1 MNAELPPSTNA
12 PVTEAELQAFVDGQL
27 PPARKLDIESYL
39 ATRPAAPLRLEAY
52 RAEKRGR
59 HAMFDPV
66 VNEPLPQ
73 RLPDLAS
80 PLKPLGTCNAWSPG
94 WPLRSSVARRGGDC
108 AAVCRR
114 LAQAT
119 QRSWLR

>member
-1 MNAELPPSTNA
+1 MTIEAQPAAVKRIAVSGIAVEVVRKDIKNLHLGVYPPLGR
-12 PVTEAELQAFVDGQL
+12 VRV
-27 PPARKLDIESYL
+27 
-39 ATRPAAPLRLEAY
+39 AAPLVKSDEA
-52 RAEKRGR
+52 
-59 HAMFDPV
+59 V
-66 VNEPLPQ
+66 